1 MDKSQIN
8 SRVIDAINN
17 TLELHPEL
25 TKAALGELF
34 GVKPAKFSEILNLR
48 MNAGV
53 EIMSAL
59 CLNFDISADW
69 LLTGRGDMVKA
80 EQPAAGNT
88 DPATFMQL
96 VDTIRQQAQEIGQL
110 KERIAQLEREGGK
123 DVSTAHSET
132 VARVG

>member
-1 MDKSQIN
+1 MGKFIERLQIFMEKQGINDNQMTVKASLSIGLLGKAKKSGKDMAAESIEK
-8 SRVIDAINN
+8 ILCAY
-17 TLELHPEL
+17 PEL
-25 TKAALGELF
+25 
-34 GVKPAKFSEILNLR
+34 
-48 MNAGV
+48 
-53 EIMSAL
+53 
-59 CLNFDISADW
+59 SADW
-69 LLTGRGDMVKA
+69 LLTGRGEMLRS
-80 EQPAAGNT
+80 ELPAAGKT

>member
-69 LLTGRGDMVKA
+69 LLTGRGDMLKT
-80 EQPAAGNT
+80 EQPAAAKT
-88 DPATFMQL
+88 DPEL

>member
-1 MDKSQIN
+1 MEKQGINDNQMTVKASLSIGLLGKAKKSGKDMAAESIEK
-8 SRVIDAINN
+8 ILCAY
-17 TLELHPEL
+17 PEL
-25 TKAALGELF
+25 
-34 GVKPAKFSEILNLR
+34 
-48 MNAGV
+48 
-53 EIMSAL
+53 
-59 CLNFDISADW
+59 SADW
-69 LLTGRGDMVKA
+69 LLTGRGEMLRS
-80 EQPAAGNT
+80 ELPAAGKT